1 MIGVDDTRVSHKQP
15 GSTFPGSWKM
25 GFDGES
31 RRALLGFVQQIS
43 FING

>member
-15 GSTFPGSWKM
+15 GSTFPTGKT
-25 GFDGES
+25 GFEGAKPE
-31 RRALLGFVQQIS
+31 LLGFVQQIS